1 MKKLTL
7 ISVVTALTAVTSLSL
22 ACPGHEGGGRAKMD
36 PNGDG
41 KVTLDEMREGAK
53 QRFAK
58 LDADKN
64 GVLSQAELSKGHGR
78 RMMERADANKD
89 GQVTLAECIASADAF
104 FKKLDKNNDGV
115 LQGDE
120 LSFRGRRGGP
130 GHDKNRDKKS

>member
-7 ISVVTALTAVTSLSL
+7 FSVLTAVTAVTSLSL

-36 PNGDG
+36 TNGDG
-41 KVTLDEMREGAK
+41 KVTLDEMRAGAK
-53 QRFAK
+53 QRFTA

-64 GVLSQAELSKGHGR
+64 GVLSQAELNKNGR
-78 RMMERADANKD
+78 PHRMMERADANKD
-89 GQVTLAECIASADAF
+89 GQVTLAECVAGVDTF

-120 LSFRGRRGGP
+120 LPHGRGGR
-130 GHDKNRDKKS
+130 GHHGHGDKKS